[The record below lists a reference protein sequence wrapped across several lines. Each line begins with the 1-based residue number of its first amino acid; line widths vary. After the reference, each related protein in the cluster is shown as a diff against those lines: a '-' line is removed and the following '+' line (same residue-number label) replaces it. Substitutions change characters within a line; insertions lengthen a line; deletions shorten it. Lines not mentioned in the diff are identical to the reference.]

1 MANDNRLFLRDFG
14 VLGDTVLALF
24 CVLFGCFRLLVLL
37 FTERTGVF
45 VDFLLDFPRETPI
58 SNHHKKSTMSKECAK

>member
-14 VLGDTVLALF
+14 VLGDTLLGLF
-24 CVLFGCFRLLVLL
+24 CVLFGCFRLLVLC

-45 VDFLLDFPRETPI
+45 VDFLLDLLRERTI
-58 SNHHKKSTMSKECAK
+58 SKHNKESKTVIKFLS